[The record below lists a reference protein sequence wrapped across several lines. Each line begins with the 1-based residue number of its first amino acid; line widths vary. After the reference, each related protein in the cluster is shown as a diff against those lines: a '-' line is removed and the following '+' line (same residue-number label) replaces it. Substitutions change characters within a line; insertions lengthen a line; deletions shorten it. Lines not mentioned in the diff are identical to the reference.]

1 MSDHHANGAAQL
13 AAQQAAQEAFLAKK
27 KAKKAARRS
36 NDIEEGNLNITSL
49 MDVVSIIVV
58 YLLKSYGTDPVVIT
72 PTAGQK
78 VPMSRADAPIQDG
91 VPVYV
96 SQRSITFGSQRV
108 VQLDE
113 NGDVDPTQV
122 TGQLIGPLFD
132 LMSEE
137 AERSKQTSG
146 QKGETWEGTIILVG
160 DVNLKFS
167 TLVKVMYTAG
177 KAEYSKYAFC
187 VIQLGG

>member
-1 MSDHHANGAAQL
+1 MSDPNTYGAAQL
-13 AAQQAAQEAFLAKK
+13 AAQQAAQEVFLAKK
-27 KAKKAARRS
+27 KAKKAARR
-36 NDIEEGNLNITSL
+36 NNELEEGSLNITSL

-91 VPVYV
+91 VPVYI

-137 AERSKQTSG
+137 AERSKQTSAG
-146 QKGETWEGTIILVG
+146 KGEDWEGTVILVG

-177 KAEYSKYAFC
+177 KAEYSQYAFC

>member
-1 MSDHHANGAAQL
+1 MSNNAV
-13 AAQQAAQEAFLAKK
+13 QEAFLAKK
-27 KAKKAARRS
+27 AAKKAARRDK
-36 NDIEEGNLNITSL
+36 NELEEGNLNITSL

-113 NGDVDPTQV
+113 NGDVDPAAVQ
-122 TGQLIGPLFD
+122 GNLIGPLYD
-132 LMSEE
+132 LMAEE
-137 AERSKQTSG
+137 ADRSKQTSAS
-146 QKGETWEGTIILVG
+146 KGEEWKGTVIMVG
-160 DVNLKFS
+160 DQKMKFS

-177 KAEYSKYAFC
+177 KAEYAQYAFC
-187 VIQLGG
+187 VIQQGG